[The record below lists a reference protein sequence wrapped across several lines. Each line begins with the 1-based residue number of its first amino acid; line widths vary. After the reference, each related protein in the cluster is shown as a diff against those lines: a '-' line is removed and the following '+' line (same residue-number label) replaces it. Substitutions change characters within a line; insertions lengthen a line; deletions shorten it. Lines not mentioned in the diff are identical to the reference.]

1 MSLRRSGVT
10 HVALFLA
17 LLVVGCLV
25 VLEATDADGAFAAW
39 CATWLD
45 AVGMFFAAVVAF
57 SRQGPRSLVAW
68 ALASGTAAGLLAAV
82 LYRNDPSP
90 PYPSLADPLFLA
102 VYPLA
107 AGALVQYA
115 RRHRLRLSSGSWI
128 DGLTTAC
135 LTAALWALVVLE
147 PLRATTPNASLSDLV
162 LTLAYPVAD
171 LLLVSTLAA
180 VWALRGWRLDRCLAL
195 FGGAILLYATA
206 DSFWTLRLAQG
217 QDGHDNLIVAAYGL
231 AFVALSL
238 TSLESS
244 PLDRRRQPRSASVLP
259 ALLGLSGTG
268 VLVLS
273 ALGDAEALPMA
284 FAGIA
289 TVLAA
294 LRFAVTS
301 IDNANLLTASRN
313 DAATDPLTGLGN
325 RRALAAQLDRRLAGG
340 EPFTYLCLDLNRFKT
355 YNDQFGHAAGDALLA
370 GMGRALAAATLGFG
384 SAFRPGGDEFCALIT
399 GCLRPGDPTFDAV
412 IAALTEDSVGFSID
426 PSCGIVHLPRETSD
440 ADFAQRLGDQRMY
453 LDKREGKP
461 ARSPAAEETS
471 EALFSQT

>member
-1 MSLRRSGVT
+1 
-10 HVALFLA
+10 
-17 LLVVGCLV
+17 
-25 VLEATDADGAFAAW
+25 
-39 CATWLD
+39 
-45 AVGMFFAAVVAF
+45 MFFAAVVAF

-325 RRALAAQLDRRLAGG
+325 RRAFDETLAIEIDRARASRSTLSIA
-340 EPFTYLCLDLNRFKT
+340 LLDLDGFKEL
-355 YNDQFGHAAGDALLA
+355 NDRLGHLEGDRCLKSVARGLK
-370 GMGRALAAATLGFG
+370 RAKREHDHI
-384 SAFRPGGDEFCALIT
+384 FRWGGDEFAAILPGT
-399 GCLRPGDPTFDAV
+399 GGEQATTAV
-412 IAALTEDSVGFSID
+412 ARISRLEPAI
-426 PSCGIVHLPRETSD
+426 ETSD
-440 ADFAQRLGDQRMY
+440 GRALSFCCGLAQLEEGMTAGELLERAD
-453 LDKREGKP
+453 LD
-461 ARSPAAEETS
+461 
-471 EALFSQT
+471 LFSRKRDRPESIEGRPVSSRQG